1 MSKLYN
7 TSFENYYGKYIKL
20 SDVKKKS
27 TINNLSLKT

>member
-20 SDVKKKS
+20 SDVKKKKY
-27 TINNLSLKT
+27 NK